1 MFKVYQLHIFKKFL
15 IKYLY
20 FNVIFLTLIII
31 MGILEEISF
40 FKNLDKGI
48 IYPLILTFL
57 NAPDTLFEVIP
68 FICLL
73 STQFL
78 FFDLLN
84 SNELDLLKRNGL
96 NNFILIKSLFYCG
109 LFIGVF
115 NILFFYNISAIMKF
129 NYTNIKNNFS
139 NDNKYLAMVNESGL
153 WIKDNLENKS
163 LIIKAEKIDKNFLY
177 GVLINEFNKNFEL
190 VKVIRSKKIDIE
202 QKNWLIYSPEIII
215 DNVREVSPDKTTI
228 RTNFDEDII
237 NSFFADISTLDI
249 ISLYNS
255 KKNLERLGYSA
266 DEISIHMLSLIIMP
280 IYYGILIVL
289 ASIIMFYSK
298 EKSSLIFN
306 LIVGITISVL
316 IYYLTFIFNAMGNSG
331 RISPEMS
338 VFFPILLLFIIS
350 LAGIVG
356 INDK

>member
-1 MFKVYQLHIFKKFL
+1 MFKIYQLNIFKKFL
-15 IKYLY
+15 IKYFY
-20 FNVIFLTLIII
+20 FNLIFLTLIII

-48 IYPLILTFL
+48 FYPLILTIL
-57 NAPDTLFEVIP
+57 NAPNTLFEIIP

-78 FFDLLN
+78 FYDLFN
-84 SNELDLLKRNGL
+84 TNELDLLKRNGL
-96 NNFILIKSLFYCG
+96 SNFKLIKNLFLCG

-115 NILFFYNISAIMKF
+115 NILFFYNISSIMKF
-129 NYTNIKNNFS
+129 NYSNIKNNFS

-153 WIKDNLENKS
+153 WIKDNIENKS
-163 LIIKAEKIDKNFLY
+163 LIIKAQKIENNFLY
-177 GVLINEFNKNFEL
+177 EVLINEFNKNFEL
-190 VKVIRSKKIDIE
+190 IRVIRSKKIDID
-202 QKNWLIYSPEIII
+202 QKNWLIHDPEIII
-215 DNVREVSPDKTTI
+215 DNIKDASLDKI
-228 RTNFDEDII
+228 ILKTNFDNTTI
-237 NSFFADISTLDI
+237 NSFFSDITTLNI

-255 KKNLERLGYSA
+255 KKNLERLGYSSN
-266 DEISIHMLSLIIMP
+266 EISIQMLRLIIMP

-316 IYYLTFIFNAMGNSG
+316 LYYITFIFNAMGNND
-331 RISPEMS
+331 RISPAMS
-338 VFFPILLLFIIS
+338 VFFPILLLFLLS
-350 LAGIVG
+350 SAGIVK
-356 INDK
+356 INEK